1 MFTVAFVLAGAA
13 LLVIALVLP
22 LVFWRRHES
31 ASRGRAIKWLGFGIM
46 AAFSLIASLFIAGE
60 AFDEPGGA
68 AAIPL
73 VLAWLAPLLALAA
86 LALFVPRWG
95 AWALAGLTV
104 VLVTGSVWFAIDPA
118 AWLMVEDQTGP
129 VRAVAVFVLAG
140 ALGVLGLKRT
150 AIAGWLLLAVGLGPV
165 VISGLGSLANVVS
178 LSPVSVIPVITGVLY
193 LISAQLTRSSA
204 TIPPRRT
211 SQPVSLSW

>member
-73 VLAWLAPLLALAA
+73 VLAWRGRGRLPGSPSCWLRAA
-86 LALFVPRWG
+86 S
-95 AWALAGLTV
+95 
-104 VLVTGSVWFAIDPA
+104 GSPST
-118 AWLMVEDQTGP
+118 QRHG
-129 VRAVAVFVLAG
+129 
-140 ALGVLGLKRT
+140 
-150 AIAGWLLLAVGLGPV
+150 
-165 VISGLGSLANVVS
+165 
-178 LSPVSVIPVITGVLY
+178 
-193 LISAQLTRSSA
+193 
-204 TIPPRRT
+204 
-211 SQPVSLSW
+211 